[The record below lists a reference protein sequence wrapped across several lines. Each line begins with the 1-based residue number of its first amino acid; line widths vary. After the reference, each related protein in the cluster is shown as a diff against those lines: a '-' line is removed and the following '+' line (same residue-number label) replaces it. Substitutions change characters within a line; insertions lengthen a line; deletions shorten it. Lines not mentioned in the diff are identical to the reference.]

1 MTDIQPQPN
10 ETPGDPQ
17 NQDNADAVANSRG
30 ELDGKKK
37 FSWKKMRQKIENF
50 LEHPVYV
57 TFMTIVTIYILFAD
71 DVRQLISWR
80 YVDNG
85 FFVTASVCM
94 GFFVLEIFLSCLAKP
109 GYFLGFFFFLDLV
122 STGSLIFDIGWLSNL
137 VFGTTGSTPGAAGA
151 ARLARAGRASR
162 VGTRAG
168 RIVRVVRLIRLIRI
182 VKLYKA
188 AQTTL
193 VQNVPQEQIDD
204 ESELRDGT
212 FGKSA
217 TMVLP
222 KPGSSVINRELQ
234 NNLGANGGS
243 RLNLDGKGSLTDLQK
258 KASLNEIPKSAT
270 VAVKKYSMNEDL
282 RREGT
287 IDAMAKLAPINEIRS
302 KEVVDPRPA
311 TRTVQNTLVAAGG
324 DRSAALSGGKDASAQ
339 IGQASEIKPDDKK
352 FELPQETNVGRKLS
366 DLTTKRV
373 ITLVMSVMISIP
385 LFTVDTYVTDYTSCE
400 SGLKSLYALY
410 QSGDTV
416 AYELAKNNYITYHT
430 GIRDPIVVLSIS
442 KTNIPL
448 SLINEDS
455 LRDSEK
461 QYYNIPDQYGNTA
474 AYAVFD
480 LRADTK
486 LNSILG
492 ISRTIFVTLV
502 LTAAAL
508 FFSKDA
514 NDLVLSPIENMLV
527 KVKRI
532 AENPLAAAQIEE
544 EDALMRE
551 NMEKEGKYK
560 EFLKKDEGNYETNIL
575 EKTILKLGA
584 LLALGFGEAGSNI
597 IAQNMSKSGDVD
609 PMIPGKKILAIF
621 GFCDIRQFTDATEV
635 LQEGVMVFVNE
646 IAEIVHGTINE
657 YSGAANKNIGDAF
670 LLVWKF
676 PEDEVEPDP
685 DDPSNL
691 KLKQS
696 LKVSQL
702 ADMSIVSFLKVLS
715 GINKSKKLEKYRHND
730 GLNQRIKNY
739 SVKMGFGLHVGW
751 AIEGAIGSEYK
762 IDASYLSPNV
772 NMAARLEAATKQF
785 GVPILISGALHS
797 LCTPETQRHLR
808 HIDRVTVKGS
818 IQPIDLYTCDVDYNR
833 LAIDK
838 NEVDNTARTAIE
850 KKQAR
855 VESRMKK
862 DELREKAFSGKNKI
876 AKKFQI
882 DKDLVTMRK
891 PFTREFEDKFKEGM
905 DNYIS
910 GNWSKARDMFEHTLK
925 MIPNREKDGPSNTLL
940 NVMSEFGFRAPHDW
954 KGYRELT
961 EK

>member
-1 MTDIQPQPN
+1 MTEIVNHNQTPEDRVQEQPQPVF
-10 ETPGDPQ
+10 G
-17 NQDNADAVANSRG
+17 SRG
-30 ELDGKKK
+30 ELSAGKKYTWS
-37 FSWKKMRQKIENF
+37 FIREKIAAF
-50 LEHPVYV
+50 LESTVFV
-57 TFMTIVTIYILFAD
+57 AFMTLITIYILFAD
-71 DVRQLISWR
+71 DSRQLIANR
-80 YVDNG
+80 YVDTG
-85 FFVTASVCM
+85 FFVMASVCM
-94 GFFVLEIFLSCLAKP
+94 GFFVLEIFLSCLSKP
-109 GYFLGFFFFLDLV
+109 GYFLGFFFWLDLV

-182 VKLYKA
+182 VRLYKA
-188 AQTTL
+188 AQSTL
-193 VQNVPQEQIDD
+193 AQVPPEQGVNDD
-204 ESELRDGT
+204 ESEMRDGT
-212 FGKSA
+212 YGKSA

-222 KPGSSVINRELQ
+222 KPGSSITNKEIQ

-243 RLNLDGKGSLTDLQK
+243 NANIDGKD
-258 KASLNEIPKSAT
+258 SLNEITRKVSLNDIPKSAT
-270 VAVKKYSMNEDL
+270 TALKKHSMNEEI

-287 IDAMAKLAPINEIRS
+287 IDAMSKVPAGTEIKSKDIAEPRRTRVNDNTIN
-302 KEVVDPRPA
+302 
-311 TRTVQNTLVAAGG
+311 G
-324 DRSAALSGGKDASAQ
+324 DRSAALSLVRSEVSPQVNEQTEKSAA
-339 IGQASEIKPDDKK
+339 GSDEKK

-385 LFTVDTYVTDYTSCE
+385 IFTVDTYVTDYTSCE
-400 SGLKSLYALY
+400 SGLKSLYALN
-410 QSGDTV
+410 QTSDTY
-416 AYELAKNNYITYHT
+416 AYNIALDNYISQHRY
-430 GIRDPIVVLSIS
+430 IRNPLVILNVYTDNELNLIV
-442 KTNIPL
+442 
-448 SLINEDS
+448 EDS

-461 QYYNIPDQYGNTA
+461 QYYNIIDPKGNTN

-480 LRADTK
+480 LRADTH

-492 ISRTIFVTLV
+492 ICRTIFVTLV

-514 NDLVLSPIENMLV
+514 NDLVLSPIENMLI

-544 EDALMRE
+544 EDALLRE
-551 NMEKEGKYK
+551 ELEKDGKFK
-560 EFLKKDEGNYETNIL
+560 DLVKKDDGNYETNIL

-609 PMIPGKKILAIF
+609 PMIPGKKVLAIF

-676 PEDEVEPDP
+676 PEEEVEADP
-685 DDPSNL
+685 DDPSSL
-691 KLKQS
+691 KLKES
-696 LKVSQL
+696 IKVGQL
-702 ADMSIVSFLKVLS
+702 ADMSVVSFLKILS
-715 GINKSKKLEKYRHND
+715 GINKSKKLEKYRHNE
-730 GLNQRIKNY
+730 GLSQRIKNY

-785 GVPILISGALHS
+785 GVPILISGVLYNI
-797 LCTPETQRHLR
+797 CTPETRRHLR

-833 LAIDK
+833 LSVDK
-838 NEVDNTARTAIE
+838 NETDVAVRTATE

-855 VESRMKK
+855 AESRMRK
-862 DELREKAFSGKNKI
+862 DDLREKAFSGKSKI
-876 AKKFQI
+876 AKKFQT
-882 DKDLVTMRK
+882 DRDLIIMRK
-891 PFTREFEDKFKEGM
+891 PFTREFEEKFKEGM
-905 DNYIS
+905 DNYFS
-910 GNWSKARDMFEHTLK
+910 GNWSKARDLFEGTLK
-925 MIPNREKDGPSNTLL
+925 MIPNREKDGPSNTLI
-940 NVMSEFGFRAPHDW
+940 NYMSEFGYRAPHDW
-954 KGYRELT
+954 KGFRELT
-961 EK
+961 DK